1 MQRLDPNEESA
12 NPITVKITQAMLD
25 YIDSQDL
32 SRSEFIR
39 YLIEKDMHGI
49 WKTK

>member
-12 NPITVKITQAMLD
+12 NPITVKITQTMLD
-25 YIDSQDL
+25 HIDSQDL

-39 YLIEKDMHGI
+39 YLIEKDMHRLP
-49 WKTK
+49 KAK